1 MRRLDPHGPLAFD
14 TRSLGPGSA
23 RSETRTAPAP
33 ADLGAGMVHVP
44 QGADMRV
51 DAQLEGVSDGVLVT
65 ATVTAPL
72 AGECARCLDPFS
84 SQLTVRFQELF
95 SSEGAPADAGDQAG
109 QDEYLLDGDILDLEP
124 ALRDA
129 VVLDLP
135 PSPLC
140 RPDCPGLCPDCGVRL
155 ADAGPDHGHASTGG
169 PWAALRDF
177 RVAGNGEEQP
187 GGAGNEPGR
196 RSEQAQHGQAEHEQA
211 QYENDRQQ
219 DGRQHRAAP
228 ASGPAAQRAEER

>member
-23 RSETRTAPAP
+23 RTETRTAPAP

-44 QGADMRV
+44 QGAEMRV

-72 AGECARCLDPFS
+72 AGECARCLEPFS
-84 SQLTVRFQELF
+84 SQLTVTFQELF
-95 SSEGAPADAGDQAG
+95 SSEAAPADAGDAAG

-129 VVLDLP
+129 VVLELP
-135 PSPLC
+135 LSPLC
-140 RPDCPGLCPDCGVRL
+140 QPDCLGLCPDCGARL
-155 ADAGPDHGHASTGG
+155 ADAGPDHGHASAGG

-177 RVAGNGEEQP
+177 RVAGNSEEQP
-187 GGAGNEPGR
+187 GGAGNGPGR
-196 RSEQAQHGQAEHEQA
+196 RDEQARYGQAKQDQAQYEQAQDEQAQHEQAEH
-211 QYENDRQQ
+211 ENDRQQ
-219 DGRQHRAAP
+219 DDR
-228 ASGPAAQRAEER
+228 